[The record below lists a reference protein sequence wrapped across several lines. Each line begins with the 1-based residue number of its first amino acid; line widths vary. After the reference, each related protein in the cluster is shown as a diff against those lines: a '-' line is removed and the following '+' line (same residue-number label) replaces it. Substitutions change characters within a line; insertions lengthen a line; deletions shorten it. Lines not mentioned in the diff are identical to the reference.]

1 MTLTVRPK
9 PDLER
14 KLEAVCKRKRA
25 TKSTVVAGL
34 IEAFVAR
41 EPEASSYEIAAR
53 LGVIGSKRRRRG
65 RRESEEARA
74 PRTACEAFSL
84 TPVPSS
90 RYSAGATAT
99 I

>member
-1 MTLTVRPK
+1 MTLTVRLK

-41 EPEASSYEIAAR
+41 EPEASSYEVAAR
-53 LGVIGSKRRRRG
+53 LGVIGSD
-65 RRESEEARA
+65 A
-74 PRTACEAFSL
+74 
-84 TPVPSS
+84 
-90 RYSAGATAT
+90 SAGAEVAAKAKKLVRRALRAKRSR
-99 I
+99 